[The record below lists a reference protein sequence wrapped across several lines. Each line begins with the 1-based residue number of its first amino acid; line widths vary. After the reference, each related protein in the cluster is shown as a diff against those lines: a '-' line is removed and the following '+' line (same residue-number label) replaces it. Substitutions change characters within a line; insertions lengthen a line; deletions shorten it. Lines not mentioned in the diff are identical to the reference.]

1 MHPPRSGDW
10 VRWSLP
16 VSDDEFFSEMVARIV
31 EKTGDSGVETGGGK
45 PKAKDKRGLNPLLII
60 APIGAQAFDA
70 YSTKKAMKAGGREGN
85 PVISPLTS
93 GADWKLYAP
102 KMAGGL
108 LIGIAADQV
117 ARHGHRNA
125 AKVISAIN
133 ITVPIGVGISNMSK
147 AGK

>member
-1 MHPPRSGDW
+1 
-10 VRWSLP
+10 
-16 VSDDEFFSEMVARIV
+16 VSDDEFFSEMVSRFV
-31 EKTGDSGVETGGGK
+31 EKSGDSGVEKGGVK
-45 PKAKDKRGLNPLLII
+45 SKAKDKRGLNPLLII

-70 YSTKKAMKAGGREGN
+70 YSTKQALKAGGKEGN
-85 PVISPLTS
+85 PVIAPLTE

-108 LIGIAADQV
+108 LIGVAADQL

-147 AGK
+147 AKK